1 MIPFNDYST
10 YISEV
15 SVNWDDI
22 SWVTDSISELVTN
35 SILMCEE
42 AQNLID
48 SLYYGEHWQEF
59 I

>member
-15 SVNWDDI
+15 SVNWNDI
-22 SWVTDSISELVTN
+22 FWITDIISELVTDN
-35 SILMCEE
+35 ILMHEE